1 MKHLIVLGNGAVGA
15 MALST
20 ALLGTGFAAA
30 AGDYDGQTYAD
41 AAAAI
46 EESGGTPVVATRV
59 GGQLPQDECIVTN
72 SQDHAFLRDPSDDVY
87 MLSVTDEV
95 RVNLNCAGGYATA
108 TNPGA
113 SVASPAGRE
122 AKAAADEAAAAE
134 EQELAEVSTP
144 DE

>member
-1 MKHLIVLGNGAVGA
+1 MTHLILGTGAIGA

-20 ALLGTGFAAA
+20 ALFGTGVAA

-41 AAAAI
+41 AVAAI
-46 EESGGTPVVATRV
+46 EETGGTPVIATRV
-59 GGQLPQDECIVTN
+59 GGQLPTDECLVMN
-72 SQDHAFLRDPSDDVY
+72 SQDHSFLRVPPDDVY

-95 RVNLNCAGGYATA
+95 RLNLNCAGGFATA

-113 SVASPAGRE
+113 SVASPTGRE
-122 AKAAADEAAAAE
+122 AKAAAEEAAAAE